1 MSRALLF
8 LAALSAC
15 AVGAGGTTVGEWRP
29 KRVVDSTACIATGPD
44 SCGKV
49 IEIGSEQPARSFGGG
64 VVAFAV
70 PGYAQARATG
80 ASESAFVL
88 DGSYEYLRGRGRFA
102 LACRVGLSL
111 IDGSQHS
118 WIAMPVTAI
127 GHAGGAWGSVFAG
140 VGYAPLLTER
150 HAGARATYL
159 HDGVEGLLGTRI
171 ILRETLGR
179 YITVSPELRYQLAG
193 DATIVSLTANLGLH
207 L

>member
-1 MSRALLF
+1 MSRALLL
-8 LAALSAC
+8 LAPLPAC
-15 AVGAGGTTVGEWRP
+15 VVGAGGTTVGEWRP

-44 SCGKV
+44 TCGRV

-64 VVAFAV
+64 LFAFAV
-70 PGYAQARATG
+70 PGYAQARTG
-80 ASESAFVL
+80 GAHESAFVL

-102 LACRVGLSL
+102 LAGRVGLSM

-127 GHAGGAWGSVFAG
+127 GHVGGAWGSVFAG
-140 VGYAPLLTER
+140 LGYAPLLTET
-150 HAGARATYL
+150 HTGAPTTYL
-159 HDGVEGLLGTRI
+159 HDGVEALIGTRI
-171 ILRETLGR
+171 ILRESLGR